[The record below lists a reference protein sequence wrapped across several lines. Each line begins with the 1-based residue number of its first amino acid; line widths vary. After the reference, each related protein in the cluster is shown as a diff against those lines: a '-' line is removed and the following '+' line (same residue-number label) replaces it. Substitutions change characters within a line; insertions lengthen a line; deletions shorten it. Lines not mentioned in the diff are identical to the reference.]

1 MEWLD
6 LWGSAIRR
14 AALTKMVCKDRCL
27 DDTYR
32 IETVAADVRGLVAS
46 SMPEQQPNT
55 GNAVADDA
63 LGFLRQGL
71 RVVEGFNA
79 HRGWGGDC

>member
-1 MEWLD
+1 M
-6 LWGSAIRR
+6 
-14 AALTKMVCKDRCL
+14 
-27 DDTYR
+27 
-32 IETVAADVRGLVAS
+32 ETVAADARGLVAS

-55 GNAVADDA
+55 GNVAADDA

-79 HRGWGGDC
+79 HRGWDGN